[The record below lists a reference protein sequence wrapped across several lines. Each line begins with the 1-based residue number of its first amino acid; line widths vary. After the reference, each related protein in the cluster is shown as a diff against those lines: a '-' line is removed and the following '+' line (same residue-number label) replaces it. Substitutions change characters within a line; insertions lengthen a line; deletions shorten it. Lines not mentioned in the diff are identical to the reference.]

1 MPSRNDGRAY
11 SKLASLFIWRPFAVP
26 TRRLDPFDPAQPC
39 LDKRRRI
46 IIILAIG
53 VRFYSVYF
61 DASLQ
66 ERFQA
71 DNESQGAERAA
82 HPRPAKRTTEIIGLR
97 DEQEQWFEEG
107 LSMPRPAHASA
118 EPFRVSLSGHDPAG
132 AGRSHAR
139 TVAPQTSEGDPGQCA
154 PRPCEQVRARGQAVV
169 CRAGAHR
176 GCGCR
181 RRFPHA
187 EAHRLPAARP

>member
-11 SKLASLFIWRPFAVP
+11 SKLTSLFIWRPFAVP
-26 TRRLDPFDPAQPC
+26 ARRLDPFDPAQPC

-46 IIILAIG
+46 IVILAIG

-71 DNESQGAERAA
+71 DNHSQGAERAA
-82 HPRPAKRTTEIIGLR
+82 HPRPAKRTIEIIGLR

-107 LSMPRPAHASA
+107 LSLPRPAHASA
-118 EPFRVSLSGHDPAG
+118 GLFASGPAVPVLPPPVEPCQDGRALDFRVVPSQ
-132 AGRSHAR
+132 R
-139 TVAPQTSEGDPGQCA
+139 A
-154 PRPCEQVRARGQAVV
+154 PRPVEHVRARGQAIV
-169 CRAGAHR
+169 CPAGAHR

-181 RRFPHA
+181 
-187 EAHRLPAARP
+187 